1 MAEEGHIIKPDEP
14 YRALFKELAKA
25 TPACALCHLGPEM
38 DSIIKCLMTEDNVTQ
53 LSSVMKALV
62 DHHHHPWPLPPH
74 LRPPLEEVLRVA
86 KAPFQQVAEEEDI
99 MEPNAGDVDDAV
111 FPFLPILRARG
122 VYEADIRRKKI
133 RSCKKISPRHFALI
147 PGIFTVLCKHGVCTS
162 SIRSGS
168 IIRSSR
174 SGTTSSTS
182 SSGNRSS
189 SRSSRSGT
197 TSTNHHS
204 NYAQF
209 HDYDIY
215 PCQQINI
222 TSGPRLSASA
232 GDFLWAATN
241 D

>member
-1 MAEEGHIIKPDEP
+1 
-14 YRALFKELAKA
+14 
-25 TPACALCHLGPEM
+25 
-38 DSIIKCLMTEDNVTQ
+38 
-53 LSSVMKALV
+53 
-62 DHHHHPWPLPPH
+62 
-74 LRPPLEEVLRVA
+74 
-86 KAPFQQVAEEEDI
+86 

-111 FPFLPILRARG
+111 FPFLPILRARS

-133 RSCKKISPRHFALI
+133 RSCKRISPRHFALI
-147 PGIFTVLCKHGVCTS
+147 PGIFTVLCKHGVCTSIRSDSTSSSISTS

-197 TSTNHHS
+197 TNTSRSTSSTNHHS

-232 GDFLWAATN
+232 GDFLWWIKAPAGRSKLGCN
-241 D
+241 